1 MGFRSLQHV
10 KARRSTS
17 RGRCLPATFRLQ
29 GLATLLT
36 VYSLRALAS
45 FVSHRQRSWDSPFG
59 ASSSRKVSGT
69 FPSGSTHLPFHLPVI
84 PCAKHGAGSA
94 GRGSWALAL
103 SGVPGG
109 PNVFSARTAGCSLGF
124 RPSRVCD
131 ESLDRVFARPP
142 PTCFGFSARTSEFRS
157 ARASPRPTSR
167 ISPQAQARQPL

>member
-1 MGFRSLQHV
+1 
-10 KARRSTS
+10 
-17 RGRCLPATFRLQ
+17 LPARYVPPSGFGYPLD
-29 GLATLLT
+29 GLLPSSPCRFCFTPAALLGFTLRSFLLPKGIRYVSVRKHPLT
-36 VYSLRALAS
+36 V
-45 FVSHRQRSWDSPFG
+45 SPAG
-59 ASSSRKVSGT
+59 
-69 FPSGSTHLPFHLPVI
+69 I
-84 PCAKHGAGSA
+84 PRAKHGAGSA

-142 PTCFGFSARTSEFRS
+142 PTRLGLSARTSEFRS

-167 ISPQAQARQPL
+167 ISPQAQARQPF